1 MYTCLF
7 CGAPERS
14 PEKKFCNECGSN
26 WMPFEPGMNEP
37 AAIKRYKNQIQELL
51 FEEPDGK
58 HTDTF
63 DNLRKRLKIDFAVH
77 KELYDKIVSKLTM
90 SEHLK
95 AFRLEFDENVQD
107 SFAGHDTRLGFRF
120 SNLSATERFYKVALF
135 WDDKE
140 TNDDMDFRAE
150 NDATVKPKDT
160 IEIGSTHVFMR
171 PGHKEIKGL
180 EITIESVAGEVA
192 KFRAET
198 FHVRVGNP
206 EQRVSNNVTN
216 NISGKVL
223 SVDMN
228 AGDAGTRADSADNKG
243 PIWRNLSFV
252 FVPPEED
259 EAHEIE
265 TVRKLA
271 SSSVQA
277 ARAAPEPEPLP
288 DPEPIP
294 EPIPEPVAAAP
305 VAVTRQPEPAQGAGA
320 LVDGMSL
327 RDAVEKMLELLLKFS
342 SMASSSS
349 SKGVFAAMDFSLNL
363 LEILHGETPDQ
374 EMDAIVGMVFENP
387 AGVAKDDEEFV
398 INFQDA
404 ASVITLSGITIVGK
418 DGNTVVGHASYDWGQ
433 MAANEWGLYR
443 QRFGPGSY
451 LISVG
456 DQSANQNFSGLRFD
470 LRRYKGPESVDA
482 LYAEAE
488 AVLQRIFDTAT
499 PYTADED
506 DDTDNASD
514 SDMDAESDVEDY
526 VPAGSAVDNLVDTED
541 DDEEEDDYEDDEE
554 EDEEDALD
562 PEVEAARLLAAQ
574 RFTEREKRLGNFIKL
589 FAFAAQQCDE
599 AAPRS
604 VFAAQAMTPE
614 LWTAIHSGNGMLA
627 VCMEPGQALLSPDGK
642 LAGWSGAATALS
654 GHGIYH
660 MVSAG
665 DGTYSMDGSSCFLSW
680 EKFFF
685 EIKADLVTRDA
696 GPDLWLGTADKFLIR
711 GSYCDYS
718 GNIPQWDYFEDFAKK
733 GLFEALA
740 SFKQSL

>member
-1 MYTCLF
+1 
-7 CGAPERS
+7 
-14 PEKKFCNECGSN
+14 
-26 WMPFEPGMNEP
+26 MPFEPGMNDA

-51 FEEPDGK
+51 FEDPEADHK
-58 HTDTF
+58 KNF
-63 DNLRKRLKIDFAVH
+63 DDLRERLKIDFAVH
-77 KELYDKIVSKLTM
+77 QELYESIRSKLAM
-90 SEHLK
+90 AEHLK
-95 AFRLEFDENVQD
+95 AFRIDFDENIQD
-107 SFAGHDTRLGFRF
+107 SYAGHDTRLSFRF
-120 SNLSATERFYKVALF
+120 TNLSTTERFSVVSLY

-140 TNDDMDFRAE
+140 TTDDMDFRAE
-150 NDATVKPKDT
+150 NDATVKPRET
-160 IEIGSTHVFMR
+160 VFMGSTHVFMR
-171 PGHKEIKGL
+171 PGTKEIKGL
-180 EITIESVAGEVA
+180 EIQIENVVGDTA

-198 FHVRVGNP
+198 FHIKVGNP
-206 EQRVSNNVTN
+206 DQRVYNNVTTN
-216 NISGKVL
+216 TTITGKV
-223 SVDMN
+223 VDATGVAAN
-228 AGDAGTRADSADNKG
+228 TGVAEVNGDKG
-243 PIWRNLSFV
+243 EVWRMLSFV
-252 FVPPEED
+252 YVPADED
-259 EAHEIE
+259 DSQELEKM
-265 TVRKLA
+265 RKLSA
-271 SSSVQA
+271 SSVQKALAEAPA
-277 ARAAPEPEPLP
+277 AEPFEAIAAAEVQAPQAAS
-288 DPEPIP
+288 
-294 EPIPEPVAAAP
+294 PVASAGL
-305 VAVTRQPEPAQGAGA
+305 AVTA
-320 LVDGMSL
+320 DDMSL
-327 RDAVEKMLELLLKFS
+327 RDAVERMLELLLKFS
-342 SMASSSS
+342 SMASASS
-349 SKGVFAAMDFSLNL
+349 SKGVFLAMDFSLHL
-363 LEILHGETPDQ
+363 LEILHGETPDP

-387 AGVAKDDEEFV
+387 AGVAKDNEEFV

-418 DGNTVVGHASYDWGQ
+418 EGNAVVGHATYEWGQ

-451 LISVG
+451 LISIG

-499 PYTADED
+499 PYTAEDDED
-506 DDTDNASD
+506 DYDDTDDD
-514 SDMDAESDVEDY
+514 SDMDAESGVEDN
-526 VPAGSAVDNLVDTED
+526 VPAGAQNLAEDT
-541 DDEEEDDYEDDEE
+541 DEGEEEYEEDD
-554 EDEEDALD
+554 EDALD
-562 PEVEAARLLAAQ
+562 PEAEAARVQAAQ

-627 VCMEPGQALLSPDGK
+627 VCMEPGQALLAPDGK
-642 LAGWSGAATALS
+642 LAGWNGAATALS

-685 EIKADLVTRDA
+685 EIKADLVTRAA

-718 GNIPQWDYFEDFAKK
+718 SNIPQWDYFEDFAKK
-733 GLFEALA
+733 GLLEALA
-740 SFKQSL
+740 SFKQSI

>member
-1 MYTCLF
+1 MYICLF
-7 CGAPERS
+7 CGAPDRQ
-14 PEKKFCNECGSN
+14 PEKFCKECGVN
-26 WMPFEPGMNEP
+26 WLPFEPGMNEP
-37 AAIKRYKNQIQELL
+37 AAIKRYKGQIQELL
-51 FEEPDGK
+51 FEEPDGD
-58 HTDTF
+58 HTETF
-63 DNLRKRLKIDFAVH
+63 DSLRKRLKIDFAVH
-77 KELYDKIVSKLTM
+77 NELYNKIRSKLSM

-140 TNDDMDFRAE
+140 TSDDMDFRAE

-180 EITIESVAGEVA
+180 EVTIESVAGEVA

-223 SVDMN
+223 SVDMA
-228 AGDAGTRADSADNKG
+228 AGDAGTRADSADNKS

-271 SSSVQA
+271 SSSMQVTK
-277 ARAAPEPEPLP
+277 AAPEPEPQP

-305 VAVTRQPEPAQGAGA
+305 IAVTRQPEPAQGAGA
-320 LVDGMSL
+320 SLEGMSL
-327 RDAVEKMLELLLKFS
+327 RDAVERMLELLLKFS
-342 SMASSSS
+342 SMASASS
-349 SKGVFAAMDFSLNL
+349 SKGVFLAMDFSLNL
-363 LEILHGETPDQ
+363 LEILHNETPDQ

-418 DGNTVVGHASYDWGQ
+418 DGNTVVGHASYEWGQ

-451 LISVG
+451 LISFG

-488 AVLQRIFDTAT
+488 AVLHRIFDQAT
-499 PYTADED
+499 PYTAED
-506 DDTDNASD
+506 DDDEEDDD
-514 SDMDAESDVEDY
+514 SDMDAESDVEDH
-526 VPAGSAVDNLVDTED
+526 VPAGSDADNLADLD
-541 DDEEEDDYEDDEE
+541 E
-554 EDEEDALD
+554 EDEEEYEDELD

-589 FAFAAQQCDE
+589 YAFAAQQCDE

-604 VFAAQAMTPE
+604 VFAARAMTPE
-614 LWTAIHSGNGMLA
+614 LWTAIHSGNGMTA
-627 VCMEPGQALLSPDGK
+627 VCMEPGQALLTPDGK
-642 LAGWSGAATALS
+642 LAGWNGAATALS

-733 GLFEALA
+733 GLLEALA
-740 SFKQSL
+740 SFKQSV

>member
-37 AAIKRYKNQIQELL
+37 AAIKRYKSQIQELL
-51 FEEPDGK
+51 FEEPDGN
-58 HTDTF
+58 HTETF

-77 KELYDKIVSKLTM
+77 KELYEKIRSKLTM

-140 TNDDMDFRAE
+140 TSDDMDFRAE
-150 NDATVKPKDT
+150 NNATVKPKDT

-180 EITIESVAGEVA
+180 EISIESVAGEVA

-223 SVDMN
+223 SVDMSS
-228 AGDAGTRADSADNKG
+228 GDAGTRAESTDNKG
-243 PIWRNLSFV
+243 SIWRNLSFV

-277 ARAAPEPEPLP
+277 PKAAAEPEL
-288 DPEPIP
+288 ESM
-294 EPIPEPVAAAP
+294 PEPVTAAP
-305 VAVTRQPEPAQGAGA
+305 VAVSRQPEPVQASGSS
-320 LVDGMSL
+320 VDDMSL
-327 RDAVEKMLELLLKFS
+327 RDAVERMLELLLKFS
-342 SMASSSS
+342 SLASSSS
-349 SKGVFAAMDFSLNL
+349 SKGVFLAMDFSLNL
-363 LEILHGETPDQ
+363 LEILHGETPDP

-387 AGVAKDDEEFV
+387 AGVAKDDEQFI
-398 INFQDA
+398 INFDAA

-418 DGNTVVGHASYDWGQ
+418 DGNTVVGHAAYEWGQ

-451 LISVG
+451 LISIG

-488 AVLQRIFDTAT
+488 AVLQRIFDMAS
-499 PYTADED
+499 PYTDED
-506 DDTDNASD
+506 DEEDIEV
-514 SDMDAESDVEDY
+514 DAESDLEGDDPDDTDED
-526 VPAGSAVDNLVDTED
+526 GED
-541 DDEEEDDYEDDEE
+541 EYEDDEE
-554 EDEEDALD
+554 DEED
-562 PEVEAARLLAAQ
+562 PEAEAARVLAVQ
-574 RFTEREKRLGNFIKL
+574 RFTEREKRLGKFIKL
-589 FAFAAQQCDE
+589 YAFAAQQCDE

-604 VFAAQAMTPE
+604 VFVAQAMTPE
-614 LWTAIHSGNGMLA
+614 LWTAIHSDNGMLA
-627 VCMEPGQALLSPDGK
+627 VCMEPGQALLAPDGK
-642 LAGWSGAATALS
+642 LAGWNGAATALS

-660 MVSAG
+660 MVSTG
-665 DGTYSMDGSSCFLSW
+665 GGTYGMDGSSCFLSW

-685 EIKADLVTRDA
+685 DIKADLVVRDA

-733 GLFEALA
+733 GLLEALA
-740 SFKQSL
+740 SFKQSLQ

>member
-26 WMPFEPGMNEP
+26 WMPFEPGMNET
-37 AAIKRYKNQIQELL
+37 AAIKRYKSQIQELL
-51 FEEPDGK
+51 FEEPDGN

-77 KELYDKIVSKLTM
+77 KELYDKIRSKLTM
-90 SEHLK
+90 SDHLK

-140 TNDDMDFRAE
+140 TSDDMDFRAE
-150 NDATVKPKDT
+150 NNATVKPKDT
-160 IEIGSTHVFMR
+160 IEIGSTHVFIR

-180 EITIESVAGEVA
+180 EISIESVAGEVA
-192 KFRAET
+192 RFRAET

-223 SVDMN
+223 SVDMA
-228 AGDAGTRADSADNKG
+228 AGDAGMRADSAENKG

-277 ARAAPEPEPLP
+277 AKVAPEPEPEP
-288 DPEPIP
+288 QPEPIP
-294 EPIPEPVAAAP
+294 APVAAAP
-305 VAVTRQPEPAQGAGA
+305 VAVTRQSEPAQGAGA
-320 LVDGMSL
+320 SVDDMSL

-349 SKGVFAAMDFSLNL
+349 SKGVFAAMDFSLPL

-387 AGVAKDDEEFV
+387 AGVAKDKEEFV

-418 DGNTVVGHASYDWGQ
+418 DGNTVVGHASYEWGQ

-451 LISVG
+451 LISIG

-470 LRRYKGPESVDA
+470 LRRYKGPDSVDA

-488 AVLQRIFDTAT
+488 AVLQRIFDTAS
-499 PYTADED
+499 PYTDED
-506 DDTDNASD
+506 EDEDEDD
-514 SDMDAESDVEDY
+514 SDMDAESDVEDHA
-526 VPAGSAVDNLVDTED
+526 PAGPQNLVDDT
-541 DDEEEDDYEDDEE
+541 EEDQEEDEYEDDEE
-554 EDEEDALD
+554 ELD
-562 PEVEAARLLAAQ
+562 PEVEAARVLAAQ

-589 FAFAAQQCDE
+589 FAFATQQCDE

-604 VFAAQAMTPE
+604 VFAARAMTPE

-627 VCMEPGQALLSPDGK
+627 VCMEPGQALLAPDGK
-642 LAGWSGAATALS
+642 LAGWNGAATALS

-660 MVSAG
+660 MVSVG
-665 DGTYSMDGSSCFLSW
+665 DGSYSMDGSSCFLSW

-733 GLFEALA
+733 GLLEALA
-740 SFKQSL
+740 SFKQSI

>member
-7 CGAPERS
+7 CGASERS

-26 WMPFEPGMNEP
+26 WMPFEPGVNEP
-37 AAIKRYKNQIQELL
+37 AAINRYRNQIRELL
-51 FEEPDGK
+51 FEEPDGN

-63 DNLRKRLKIDFAVH
+63 DNLRKRLKIDFSVH
-77 KELYDKIVSKLTM
+77 NELHHKIRGMLTR

-107 SFAGHDTRLGFRF
+107 SFAGHDTRLSFRF
-120 SNLSATERFYKVALF
+120 SNLSASERFYKVALF

-140 TNDDMDFRAE
+140 TNDDMDFRAA

-180 EITIESVAGEVA
+180 EITIESAALDVA
-192 KFRAET
+192 KFRVET

-206 EQRVSNNVTN
+206 DQRVYN
-216 NISGKVL
+216 NITTNTHITGKV
-223 SVDMN
+223 VDATGVAAN
-228 AGDAGTRADSADNKG
+228 SGERVESIDNKG

-271 SSSVQA
+271 SSSMQA
-277 ARAAPEPEPLP
+277 AKAAIEPQPAPEPM
-288 DPEPIP
+288 PEH
-294 EPIPEPVAAAP
+294 VAAAP
-305 VAVTRQPEPAQGAGA
+305 VAVTRQPELMQGAVA
-320 LVDGMSL
+320 SVDGMSL
-327 RDAVEKMLELLLKFS
+327 RDAVERMLELLLKFS
-342 SMASSSS
+342 SMASVSS
-349 SKGVFAAMDFSLNL
+349 SKGVFLAMDFSLHL

-374 EMDAIVGMVFENP
+374 EMDAIIGMVFETP
-387 AGVAKDDEEFV
+387 GGVAKDDEEFV
-398 INFQDA
+398 INFADA

-418 DGNTVVGHASYDWGQ
+418 DGNTVVGHASYEWGQ

-451 LISVG
+451 VISIG

-488 AVLQRIFDTAT
+488 AVLHRIFDTAT
-499 PYTADED
+499 PYTAEDEE
-506 DDTDNASD
+506 D
-514 SDMDAESDVEDY
+514 SDMDAESGVEDFG
-526 VPAGSAVDNLVDTED
+526 PAGSDADNLVDL
-541 DDEEEDDYEDDEE
+541 EEEDDYEEDDG
-554 EDEEDALD
+554 DALD
-562 PEVEAARLLAAQ
+562 PEAEAARVQAAQ
-574 RFTEREKRLGNFIKL
+574 RFMEREKRLGNFIKL

-604 VFAAQAMTPE
+604 VFATQDMTPE
-614 LWTAIHSGNGMLA
+614 LWTAIRSGNGMLA
-627 VCMEPGQALLSPDGK
+627 VFMEPGQALLAPDGK
-642 LAGWSGAATALS
+642 LAGWSGSATALS

-660 MVSAG
+660 MVSVG
-665 DGTYSMDGSSCFLSW
+665 DGSYSMDGSSCFLSW

-711 GSYCDYS
+711 GSYCDFS
-718 GNIPQWDYFEDFAKK
+718 GNVAQWDYFEEFAKND
-733 GLFEALA
+733 LIEALV
-740 SFKQSL
+740 SFKRSI

>member
-7 CGAPERS
+7 CGAPDRK
-14 PEKKFCNECGSN
+14 PEKFCNDCGMN

-37 AAIKRYKNQIQELL
+37 AAIKRYKSQIQELL
-51 FEEPDGK
+51 FDEPDGN
-58 HTDTF
+58 HTETF

-77 KELYDKIVSKLTM
+77 NEIYNKIRSMLTM

-107 SFAGHDTRLGFRF
+107 SFAGHDTRLSFRF

-140 TNDDMDFRAE
+140 TSDDMDFRAE

-180 EITIESVAGEVA
+180 EITIESAALDVA
-192 KFRAET
+192 KFRMET

-206 EQRVSNNVTN
+206 DQRVYN
-216 NISGKVL
+216 NITTNTHITGKV
-223 SVDMN
+223 VDATGVAAN
-228 AGDAGTRADSADNKG
+228 SGERVEPTDNRG

-252 FVPPEED
+252 FVPPKED
-259 EAHEIE
+259 EAHEME
-265 TVRKLA
+265 AVRKLA
-271 SSSVQA
+271 SSSMQA
-277 ARAAPEPEPLP
+277 VKAAYEPESQPEPEPV
-288 DPEPIP
+288 PEPIP
-294 EPIPEPVAAAP
+294 AP
-305 VAVTRQPEPAQGAGA
+305 VAVSRQPEPAQGADA

-327 RDAVEKMLELLLKFS
+327 RDAVERMLELLLKFS
-342 SMASSSS
+342 SMASASS
-349 SKGVFAAMDFSLNL
+349 SKGVFLAMDFSLHL
-363 LEILHGETPDQ
+363 LEILHGETPDP

-387 AGVAKDDEEFV
+387 AGVAKDNEEFV
-398 INFQDA
+398 INFADA

-418 DGNTVVGHASYDWGQ
+418 DGNTVVGHASYEWGQ

-451 LISVG
+451 LISIG

-499 PYTADED
+499 PYTAEDEEEDADAD
-506 DDTDNASD
+506 DDSE
-514 SDMDAESDVEDY
+514 MDAESDVEE
-526 VPAGSAVDNLVDTED
+526 DTDEAED
-541 DDEEEDDYEDDEE
+541 EYEDE
-554 EDEEDALD
+554 EDEEYEDELD
-562 PEVEAARLLAAQ
+562 PEVEAARVLAAQ

-604 VFAAQAMTPE
+604 VFAARAMTPE
-614 LWTAIHSGNGMLA
+614 LWTAIHSGNGMTA
-627 VCMEPGQALLSPDGK
+627 VCMEPGQALLAPDGK
-642 LAGWSGAATALS
+642 LAGWNGAATALS

-660 MVSAG
+660 MVSTG
-665 DGTYSMDGSSCFLSW
+665 DGSYSMDGSSCFLSW

-733 GLFEALA
+733 GLLEALA